1 MARVF
6 DSNIKDIKENLEETE
21 ALVLKINK
29 KPLSEDD
36 INHYARVFGFD
47 TDEYTKEEKYL
58 LAVNRYCYWHYATR
72 GAKAGML
79 PQTPN

>member
-6 DSNIKDIKENLEETE
+6 DSNIKDIKDNLEETE

-29 KPLSEDD
+29 KPLSEED

-47 TDEYTKEEKYL
+47 TDRIYE
-58 LAVNRYCYWHYATR
+58 R
-72 GAKAGML
+72 GKILIGG
-79 PQTPN
+79 

>member
-21 ALVLKINK
+21 SLVLEINK
-29 KPLSEDD
+29 KPLSEED

-47 TDEYTKEEKYL
+47 SDEYTKEEKRL
-58 LAVNRYCYWHYATR
+58 LAMYRILYWHYA
-72 GAKAGML
+72 
-79 PQTPN
+79 

>member
-6 DSNIKDIKENLEETE
+6 DSNIKDIKDNLEETE

-29 KPLSEDD
+29 KPLSEED

-47 TDEYTKEEKYL
+47 SDDAKAGCKPYTKEEKRL
-58 LAVNRYCYWHYATR
+58 LAMDRILYWHY
-72 GAKAGML
+72 
-79 PQTPN
+79 N

>member
-1 MARVF
+1 MARAF

-36 INHYARVFGFD
+36 INHYSKVFGFD
-47 TDEYTKEEKYL
+47 TDEYTQEEKRL
-58 LAVNRYCYWHYATR
+58 LAMDRILYWHY
-72 GAKAGML
+72 
-79 PQTPN
+79 N

>member
-1 MARVF
+1 MRRF
-6 DSNIKDIKENLEETE
+6 NNSIEITKKTLEKKE
-21 ALVLKINK
+21 ALILRLNK
-29 KPLSEDD
+29 KPLSEADV
-36 INHYARVFGFD
+36 NHYAKVFGFD

-58 LAVNRYCYWHYATR
+58 LAVNRYCYWHYATS

>member
-29 KPLSEDD
+29 KPLSEED
-36 INHYARVFGFD
+36 INHYAKVFGFD
-47 TDEYTKEEKYL
+47 SDEYTKEEKRL
-58 LAVNRYCYWHYATR
+58 LAMYRILYWHY
-72 GAKAGML
+72 
-79 PQTPN
+79 N

>member
-6 DSNIKDIKENLEETE
+6 DSNIKDIKDNLEEAE
-21 ALVLKINK
+21 ALVLEINK

-47 TDEYTKEEKYL
+47 SDEYTKEEKRL
-58 LAVNRYCYWHYATR
+58 LAMYRILYWHY
-72 GAKAGML
+72 
-79 PQTPN
+79 N

>member
-29 KPLSEDD
+29 KPLSEADV
-36 INHYARVFGFD
+36 NHYAKVFGFD
-47 TDEYTKEEKYL
+47 SDEYTQEEKRL
-58 LAVNRYCYWHYATR
+58 LAMDRILYWHYA
-72 GAKAGML
+72 
-79 PQTPN
+79 

>member
-1 MARVF
+1 MRRF
-6 DSNIKDIKENLEETE
+6 NNSIEITRRTLKKKE
-21 ALVLKINK
+21 ALILRLNK
-29 KPLSEDD
+29 KPLSEED
-36 INHYARVFGFD
+36 INHYAKVFGFD

-58 LAVNRYCYWHYATR
+58 LAVNRYCYWHYATS

>member
-1 MARVF
+1 MARAF
-6 DSNIKDIKENLEETE
+6 DSNIKDIKDNLEETE

-29 KPLSEDD
+29 KPLSEED

-58 LAVNRYCYWHYATR
+58 LAMDRILYWHS
-72 GAKAGML
+72 
-79 PQTPN
+79 N